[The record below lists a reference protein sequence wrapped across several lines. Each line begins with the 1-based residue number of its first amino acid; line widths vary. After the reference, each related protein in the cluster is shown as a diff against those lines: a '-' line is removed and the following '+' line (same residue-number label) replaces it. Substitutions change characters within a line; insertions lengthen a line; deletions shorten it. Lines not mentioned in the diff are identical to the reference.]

1 MIEKQSRWR
10 SRGFTIVEAALS
22 IVVLS
27 LLLGMALVP
36 LNKRQEARQAEETQ
50 VMLEEIR
57 KAIVG
62 YALRNR
68 TARSVAAA
76 GPAGNSAQI
85 TRSLIPAGRP
95 YLPCPDHDGDGRED
109 RFPAPVSQ
117 TLAEFTFSETQ
128 LTPPLTLVVPQQVLQ
143 TIFLYRGSATSRE
156 MQLGGNSRGGSQ
168 QYGICHSDKGF
179 VPWTTLGTPP
189 ADPYGN
195 RFTYRVDPM
204 FANSAL
210 GIGQET
216 RADVF
221 DPRLPL
227 LSTVVAGRTIRH
239 YARRATVYLAH
250 SGSSQRFADDQPTIL
265 CVEPTSQ
272 AERTALA
279 NGCDAADTAA
289 NNVASAPLTIFDSNA
304 LANAARLYETGD
316 VISGPAFVVVSHG
329 KHAPGAV
336 LHNNGDNTAITE
348 RTNATDRF
356 VCRISGPGSYPS
368 GYIVGEL
375 ERENVSSVFN
385 CPEHVVSGAP
395 NATRQARN
403 HAFIAMRSHESAA
416 SIFDDQLVF
425 MSDTALIGQLTALG
439 LIETGAVFIP
449 PASP

>member
-1 MIEKQSRWR
+1 MSVPRRR

-22 IVVLS
+22 IAVLS
-27 LLLGMALVP
+27 LLLSMALVP
-36 LNKRQEARQAEETQ
+36 LNKRYEARKAAETR
-50 VMLEEIR
+50 VMLEDIR
-57 KAIVG
+57 KAVVG

-76 GPAGNSAQI
+76 GPAANSAQI

-95 YLPCPDHDGDGRED
+95 YLPCPDHDGDGIED
-109 RFPAPVSQ
+109 RFAAPVAQ
-117 TLAEFTFSETQ
+117 TLAEFPFSETQ
-128 LTPPLTLVVPQQVLQ
+128 LTPPLTLVIPQQVLQ
-143 TIFLYRGSATSRE
+143 TIFFSRGSAASRE
-156 MQLGGNSRGGSQ
+156 MQLGGNNRGGSQ

-210 GIGQET
+210 GIGQES

-227 LSTVVAGRTIRH
+227 LSTVVAGLTIRH

-250 SGSSQRFADDQPTIL
+250 SGINRRFVDDQPAIL
-265 CVEPTSQ
+265 CVEPSSQ

-279 NGCDAADTAA
+279 NGCDATDISA
-289 NNVASAPLTIFDSNA
+289 NNVAAAALTVFDSNA
-304 LANAARLYETGD
+304 LATAARLYEAGD
-316 VISGPAFVVVSHG
+316 VVGGPAFVVVSHG

-336 LHNNGDNTAITE
+336 PHNNGDNEAVTE

-368 GYIVGEL
+368 GYSIGEL
-375 ERENVSSVFN
+375 ERENISSVFN
-385 CPEHVVSGAP
+385 CPAHVVSATP
-395 NATRQARN
+395 NASNQARN
-403 HAFIAMRSHESAA
+403 HAFISMRSHQSAA
-416 SIFDDQLVF
+416 SVFDDQLVY
-425 MSDTALIGQLTALG
+425 MADVDLIGQLTALG
-439 LIETGAVFIP
+439 LIDTGATFIP
-449 PASP
+449 PNAP

>member
-1 MIEKQSRWR
+1 MNQARQR

-36 LNKRQEARQAEETQ
+36 LNKRYEARKAEETR
-50 VMLEEIR
+50 VMLEDIR

-76 GPAGNSAQI
+76 GPASNSAQI

-95 YLPCPDHDGDGRED
+95 YLPCPDHDGDGIED
-109 RFPAPVSQ
+109 RFAAPVAQ
-117 TLAEFTFSETQ
+117 TLAEFPFSETQ
-128 LTPPLTLVVPQQVLQ
+128 LAPPITLVIPQQVLQ
-143 TIFLYRGSATSRE
+143 TIFLYRGSNISRE
-156 MQLGGNSRGGSQ
+156 MQLGGNNRGGSQ

-195 RFTYRVDPM
+195 RFTYRVDPI

-210 GIGQET
+210 GIGQES

-227 LSTVVAGRTIRH
+227 QSTVVAGVTIRH

-250 SGSSQRFADDQPTIL
+250 RGSSNRFVDDQPTLL
-265 CVEPTSQ
+265 CLEPSSQ

-279 NGCDAADTAA
+279 DGCDAADIST
-289 NNVASAPLTIFDSNA
+289 NNVAAAELTVFDSNA
-304 LANAARLYETGD
+304 LATAARLYEMGD
-316 VISGPAFVVVSHG
+316 VIGGPAFVVVSHG

-336 LHNNGDNTAITE
+336 PHNNGDNTAVTE

-368 GYIVGEL
+368 GYAVGEL
-375 ERENVSSVFN
+375 ERENVSSVFT
-385 CPEHVVSGAP
+385 CPSHVVSGTPSA
-395 NATRQARN
+395 NRQARN
-403 HAFIAMRSHESAA
+403 HAFISMRSHQSSESV
-416 SIFDDQLVF
+416 FDDQLVF
-425 MSDTALIGQLTALG
+425 MSDVGLIGQLTALG
-439 LIETGAVFIP
+439 LIETGATFIP
-449 PASP
+449 PNAP

>member
-1 MIEKQSRWR
+1 MTKSAPRRR

-22 IVVLS
+22 IAVLS

-36 LNKRQEARQAEETQ
+36 LSKRYEARKAAETR
-50 VMLEEIR
+50 VMLEDIR
-57 KAIVG
+57 KAVVG

-76 GPAGNSAQI
+76 GPAANSGQI

-95 YLPCPDHDGDGRED
+95 YLPCPDHDGDGIED
-109 RFPAPVSQ
+109 RFAAPVAQ
-117 TLAEFTFSETQ
+117 TLAEFPFSETQ

-143 TIFLYRGSATSRE
+143 TIFLYRGSAASRE
-156 MQLGGNSRGGSQ
+156 MQLGGNSRGGTQ

-210 GIGQET
+210 GIGQES

-227 LSTVVAGRTIRH
+227 LSTVVAGLTIRH

-250 SGSSQRFADDQPTIL
+250 SGSTRRFVDDQPTIL
-265 CVEPTSQ
+265 CVEPSSQ

-279 NGCDAADTAA
+279 NGCDAADISA
-289 NNVASAPLTIFDSNA
+289 NNVATAPLTVFDSNA
-304 LANAARLYETGD
+304 LASAARLYATGD
-316 VISGPAFVVVSHG
+316 VVSGPAFVVVSHG

-336 LHNNGDNTAITE
+336 PHNNGDNEAVTG

-368 GYIVGEL
+368 GYSVGEL

-385 CPEHVVSGAP
+385 CPAHVVSATP
-395 NATRQARN
+395 NASNQARN
-403 HAFIAMRSHESAA
+403 HAFISMRSHQSAA
-416 SIFDDQLVF
+416 SVFDDQLVF
-425 MSDTALIGQLTALG
+425 MSDVGLIGQLTALG
-439 LIETGAVFIP
+439 LIETGATFIP
-449 PASP
+449 PNSP